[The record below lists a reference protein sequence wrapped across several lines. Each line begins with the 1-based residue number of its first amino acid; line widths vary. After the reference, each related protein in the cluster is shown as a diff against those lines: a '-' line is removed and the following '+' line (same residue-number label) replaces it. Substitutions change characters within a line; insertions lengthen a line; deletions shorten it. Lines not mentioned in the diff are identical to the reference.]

1 MKDAPVHTRF
11 INSVTWVQFYHRT
24 PYPAWR
30 ACALRLFVLVIEPE
44 PDSDAGQIHRQ
55 AFKEGF
61 TAKLLRVEI

>member
-30 ACALRLFVLVIEPE
+30 ACALRLFVSVIE
-44 PDSDAGQIHRQ
+44 PDSDTGQKHRQ
-55 AFKEGF
+55 ALKEGF